1 MSQKV
6 MLIDGNSIIHR
17 AFHAV
22 PPLTNS
28 DGKYTSAVY
37 GFLNILFK
45 LMEEENP
52 DYLAIAFDLHAPT
65 FRHIKYEQYK
75 GTRKETPVELREQI
89 SLLKQ
94 VLATM
99 HIKMF
104 EKEGFEADDILGTL
118 SKQSE
123 TKGYATIVVSGDR
136 DLLQLASDSLK
147 IKIPKTSK
155 GKTEIK
161 QYYAQDVQN
170 EYGVTPE
177 EFIDVKALMGDA
189 SDNIPGVPGIG
200 EKTATK
206 IIQQYQTVEK
216 ALENVSMI
224 KPERISKLLLE
235 HKEQAILSKFLA
247 TIIRDVPIEL
257 NVKEM
262 KLDSMFTK
270 ESYELFQYLEF
281 KSFFAKFKDMD
292 KKMQENKEEQSYKK
306 ITTKFDCLEFLSS
319 IKKEEPIMYV
329 ILGET
334 DIEGISFYNEQI
346 GGVWLEISQS
356 LTKEKI
362 IQMTKEFFENEQFIK
377 IAHDAKKDIGILRK
391 YDVQM
396 SKVLFDTALAGY
408 ILNSTKEKYE
418 YSDIAS
424 EFLNEIVPNEE
435 EFLGKGK
442 SKITISQLEEPKR
455 TYFAV
460 KQAEIFYQAMS
471 IMKQKIEDGNQH
483 ELYYNIELPLL
494 YVLADMESYGIKI
507 NKEELEIYRNQ
518 LEENIAVITKEIY
531 DMAGEEF
538 NLNSPKQLG
547 DVLFYNDNHIKLEGG
562 KKTKTGYSTAA
573 DVLESLKDKHPVIEK
588 ILYYRQLAKL
598 KSTYADG
605 LLNVMDENTQK
616 IYSTFHQT
624 ITATGR
630 LSSTEPN
637 LQNIPI
643 KLELGRQVRKIFIPT
658 NEQYRFLDADYSQ
671 IELRILAHISE
682 DEMLIQAFK
691 NDQDIH
697 TLTASQV
704 FHVDFDKVTSQQ
716 RRNAKAV
723 NFGIIYGMGAFSLS
737 EDLGISRKEA
747 EQYIAAYF
755 EKYPKIKLY
764 MDKTI
769 SDGIEK
775 GYVSTM
781 WNRKRFMPELVSGNY
796 NERAFGERVAMNMPI
811 QGAAADI
818 IKIAMI
824 RVYECLKQR
833 NLKSR
838 LILQVHDELLIEVHI
853 DELQEMRE
861 LLKNEMEQA
870 AQLSVPLKVDVHE
883 GNSWFEAK

>member
-1 MSQKV
+1 

-45 LMEEENP
+45 LLEEEKP
-52 DYLAIAFDLHAPT
+52 DYLAVAFDLHAPT

-99 HIKMF
+99 HIKIF

-123 TKGYATIVVSGDR
+123 ENGYSTIVVSGDR
-136 DLLQLASDSLK
+136 DLLQLASDTLK
-147 IKIPKTSK
+147 IKIPKTSR

-161 QYYAQDVQN
+161 EYYAQDVLN

-177 EFIDVKALMGDA
+177 EFIDVKALMGDK
-189 SDNIPGVPGIG
+189 SDNIPGVPSIG
-200 EKTATK
+200 DKTATK
-206 IIQQYQTVEK
+206 IIQQYKTIEEAIK
-216 ALENVSMI
+216 NAASI
-224 KPERISKLLLE
+224 KPERISKILAE
-235 HKEQAILSKFLA
+235 HQEQAVLSKFLA
-247 TIIRDVPIEL
+247 TIVRDVPLEWNVEEL
-257 NVKEM
+257 KI
-262 KLDSMFTK
+262 DSLFTK

-292 KKMQENKEEQSYKK
+292 KKMQEDKEDESYRK
-306 ITTKFDCLEFLSS
+306 ITTKFDCLEFIAS
-319 IKKEEPIMYV
+319 IKKEMPTAYV
-329 ILGET
+329 ILGKEE
-334 DIEGISFYNEQI
+334 IEGISFYNEQI

-362 IQMTKEFFENEQFIK
+362 MQMTKDFFENKEFLK
-377 IAHDAKKDIGILRK
+377 IAHDAKKDIRLLRK
-391 YDVQM
+391 YNI
-396 SKVLFDTALAGY
+396 KINEILFDTALAAY

-418 YSDIAS
+418 YNDIAS
-424 EFLNEIVPNEE
+424 EFLNEMIPSEE

-442 SKITISQLEEPKR
+442 NKITLAQLEEPKR

-460 KQAEIFYQAMS
+460 KQAEVFYQAMP
-471 IMKQKIEDGNQH
+471 IMQEKIERDGQH
-483 ELYYNIELPLL
+483 ELYYTIELPLL
-494 YVLADMESYGIKI
+494 YVLADMECYGIKI
-507 NKEELEIYRNQ
+507 NKKELEVYQNQ
-518 LEENIAVITKEIY
+518 LEEKITEITKEIY
-531 DMAGEEF
+531 QLAGEEF
-538 NLNSPKQLG
+538 NLNSPKQMG
-547 DVLFYNDNHIKLEGG
+547 VVLFDNMKLEGG

-573 DVLESLKDKHPVIEK
+573 DVLESLKNEHPIIEK

-605 LLNVMDENTQK
+605 MLNVMDQSTQK

-630 LSSTEPN
+630 ISSSEPN

-643 KLELGRQVRKIFIPT
+643 KLELGRQLRKVFIPT
-658 NEQYRFLDADYSQ
+658 NEEYCFLDADYSQ
-671 IELRILAHISE
+671 IELRILAHISD
-682 DEMLIQAFK
+682 DETLIEAFR
-691 NDQDIH
+691 NNQDIH
-697 TLTASQV
+697 SLTASQV
-704 FHVDFDKVTSQQ
+704 FHVPFEEVTDRQ

-737 EDLGISRKEA
+737 EDLGIGRKEA
-747 EQYIAAYF
+747 EEYIAAYF
-755 EKYPKIKLY
+755 EKYPKIKIY

-769 SDGIEK
+769 SDAREK

-781 WNRKRFMPELVSGNY
+781 WNRRRLMPELNSGNY
-796 NERAFGERVAMNMPI
+796 NQRAFGERVAMNMPI

-824 RVYECLKQR
+824 RVYQCLKER
-833 NLKSR
+833 NLKSK
-838 LILQVHDELLIEVHI
+838 LILQVHDELLIETYKE
-853 DELQEMRE
+853 ELQEVKK
-861 LLKNEMEQA
+861 LLKYEMEQA
-870 AQLSVPLKVDVHE
+870 VQLNVPLKVDVHE